1 MATTNN
7 NLSDFNKDSL
17 PDSSN
22 MKIGIVVSKWNNKII
37 DGLYNGAFT
46 TLIES
51 GVSEN
56 NIEKIEVPGSFEL
69 IFGAK
74 ILCRKDVD
82 AIICL
87 GSVIKGETKHFDYV
101 CQGATNGIMSI
112 GLRYNKPATFCVLTD
127 QNEQQSIDRSGGKHG
142 NKGTEC
148 AISCLKMIELNK
160 DISSPDKKI
169 GF

>member
-17 PDSSN
+17 PDSSS
-22 MKIGIVVSKWNNKII
+22 MKIGIVVSKWNNKIT

-74 ILCRKDVD
+74 LLSKKDID

-87 GSVIKGETKHFDYV
+87 GSVIQGETKHFDYV
-101 CQGATNGIMSI
+101 CQAVSNGVKDLNISLNI
-112 GLRYNKPATFCVLTD
+112 PVIFGVLTD
-127 QNEQQSIDRSGGKHG
+127 NTMEQAVNRSGGKHG
-142 NKGTEC
+142 NKGVEAAVT
-148 AISCLKMIELNK
+148 AINMVHLNQQ
-160 DISSPDKKI
+160 
-169 GF
+169 

>member
-7 NLSDFNKDSL
+7 NLSDFNKESL

-22 MKIGIVVSKWNNKII
+22 MKIGIVVSKWNNRIT
-37 DGLYNGAFT
+37 DGLYNGAYT
-46 TLIES
+46 TLIDS
-51 GVSEN
+51 GISEN

-74 ILCRKDVD
+74 LLSRKDVD

-101 CQGATNGIMSI
+101 CQAVSNGIKDLNISLDI
-112 GLRYNKPATFCVLTD
+112 PVIFGVLTD
-127 QNEQQSIDRSGGKHG
+127 NTMEQALNRSGGKHG
-142 NKGTEC
+142 NKGVEAAVT
-148 AISCLKMIELNK
+148 AIKMVHLNQQ
-160 DISSPDKKI
+160 
-169 GF
+169 

>member
-1 MATTNN
+1 MATTYN

-22 MKIGIVVSKWNNKII
+22 MKFGIVVSQWNNKIT

-74 ILCRKDVD
+74 VLSRKDVD

-87 GSVIKGETKHFDYV
+87 GSVIQGETKHFDYV
-101 CQGATNGIMSI
+101 CQAVSNGIKDLNISLNI
-112 GLRYNKPATFCVLTD
+112 PVIFGVLTD
-127 QNEQQSIDRSGGKHG
+127 NTMEQAVNRSGGKHG
-142 NKGTEC
+142 NKGVEAAVT
-148 AISCLKMIELNK
+148 AINMVHLNQQ
-160 DISSPDKKI
+160 
-169 GF
+169 

>member
-22 MKIGIVVSKWNNKII
+22 MKIGIVVSQWNNKIT
-37 DGLYNGAFT
+37 DGLYNGAYT

-51 GVSEN
+51 GISEN

-74 ILCRKDVD
+74 VLCRKDID

-87 GSVIKGETKHFDYV
+87 GSVIQGETKHFDYV
-101 CQGATNGIMSI
+101 CQAVSNGIKDLNISLDI
-112 GLRYNKPATFCVLTD
+112 PVIFGVLTD
-127 QNEQQSIDRSGGKHG
+127 NTMEQAVNRSGGKHG
-142 NKGTEC
+142 NKGVEAAVT
-148 AISCLKMIELNK
+148 AIKMVHLNQQ
-160 DISSPDKKI
+160 
-169 GF
+169 

>member
-1 MATTNN
+1 MATINN

-17 PDSSN
+17 PDSSD
-22 MKIGIVVSKWNNKII
+22 MKIGIVVSQWNNKIT
-37 DGLYNGAFT
+37 DGLFNGAFT

-74 ILCRKDVD
+74 ILSRKDID

-87 GSVIKGETKHFDYV
+87 GSVIQGETKHFDYV
-101 CQGATNGIMSI
+101 CQAVSNGIKDLNI
-112 GLRYNKPATFCVLTD
+112 TLDIPVIFGVLTD
-127 QNEQQSIDRSGGKHG
+127 NTMEQALNRSGGKHG
-142 NKGTEC
+142 NKGIEA
-148 AISCLKMIELNK
+148 AITAIKMVYLNQQ
-160 DISSPDKKI
+160 
-169 GF
+169 

>member
-1 MATTNN
+1 MATINN

-17 PDSSN
+17 PDSSD
-22 MKIGIVVSKWNNKII
+22 MKIGIVVSQWNNKIT
-37 DGLYNGAFT
+37 DGLFNGAFT

-74 ILCRKDVD
+74 ILSRKDID

-87 GSVIKGETKHFDYV
+87 GSVIQGETKHFDYV
-101 CQGATNGIMSI
+101 CQAVSNGIKDLNI
-112 GLRYNKPATFCVLTD
+112 TLDIPVIFGVLTD
-127 QNEQQSIDRSGGKHG
+127 NTMEQALNRSGGKHG
-142 NKGTEC
+142 NKGIEA
-148 AISCLKMIELNK
+148 AITAIKMAHLNQQ
-160 DISSPDKKI
+160 
-169 GF
+169 

>member
-1 MATTNN
+1 MATINN
-7 NLSDFNKDSL
+7 NLSDFNKDSI
-17 PDSSN
+17 PDSSD
-22 MKIGIVVSKWNNKII
+22 MKIGIVVSQWNNKIT
-37 DGLYNGAFT
+37 DGLFNGAFT

-74 ILCRKDVD
+74 ILSRKDIH

-101 CQGATNGIMSI
+101 CQAVSNGIKDLNI
-112 GLRYNKPATFCVLTD
+112 TLNIPVIFGVLTD
-127 QNEQQSIDRSGGKHG
+127 NTIEQAENRSGGKHG
-142 NKGTEC
+142 NKGIEAAVT
-148 AISCLKMIELNK
+148 AIKMAHLNQQ
-160 DISSPDKKI
+160 
-169 GF
+169 

>member
-1 MATTNN
+1 MATINN

-17 PDSSN
+17 PDSSD
-22 MKIGIVVSKWNNKII
+22 MKIGIVVSQWNNKIT
-37 DGLYNGAFT
+37 DGLFNGAFT

-74 ILCRKDVD
+74 ILSRKDID

-87 GSVIKGETKHFDYV
+87 GSVIQGETKHFDYV
-101 CQGATNGIMSI
+101 CQAVSNGIKDLNI
-112 GLRYNKPATFCVLTD
+112 TLDIPVIFGVLTD
-127 QNEQQSIDRSGGKHG
+127 NTTEQAINRSGGKHG
-142 NKGTEC
+142 NKGIEA
-148 AISCLKMIELNK
+148 AITAIKMAHLNQQ
-160 DISSPDKKI
+160 
-169 GF
+169 

>member
-7 NLSDFNKDSL
+7 NLSNFNKDSL

-22 MKIGIVVSKWNNKII
+22 MKIGIVVSQWNNKIT
-37 DGLYNGAFT
+37 DGLYNGAYS

-51 GVSEN
+51 GISEN

-101 CQGATNGIMSI
+101 CQAVSNGIKDLNISLDI
-112 GLRYNKPATFCVLTD
+112 PVIFGVLTD
-127 QNEQQSIDRSGGKHG
+127 NTMEQAVYRSGGKHG
-142 NKGTEC
+142 NKGVEAAVT
-148 AISCLKMIELNK
+148 AIKMVHLNQQ
-160 DISSPDKKI
+160 
-169 GF
+169 

>member
-1 MATTNN
+1 MATINN

-17 PDSSN
+17 PDSSD
-22 MKIGIVVSKWNNKII
+22 MKIGIVVSQWNNKIT
-37 DGLYNGAFT
+37 DGLFNGAFT

-74 ILCRKDVD
+74 ILSRNEVD

-87 GSVIKGETKHFDYV
+87 GSVIQGETKHFDYV
-101 CQGATNGIMSI
+101 CQAVSNGIKDLNI
-112 GLRYNKPATFCVLTD
+112 TLDIPVIFGVLTD
-127 QNEQQSIDRSGGKHG
+127 NTMEQALNRSGGKHG
-142 NKGTEC
+142 NKGIEAAVT
-148 AISCLKMIELNK
+148 AIKMAHLNQQ
-160 DISSPDKKI
+160 
-169 GF
+169 

>member
-22 MKIGIVVSKWNNKII
+22 MKIGIVVSKWNNKIT

-51 GVSEN
+51 GVLEN
-56 NIEKIEVPGSFEL
+56 NIKKLEVPGSFEL
-69 IFGAK
+69 VFGAK
-74 ILCRKDVD
+74 VLSRKDVD

-87 GSVIKGETKHFDYV
+87 GSVIQGETKHFDYV
-101 CQGATNGIMSI
+101 CQAVSNGIKDLNISLNI
-112 GLRYNKPATFCVLTD
+112 PVIFGVLTD
-127 QNEQQSIDRSGGKHG
+127 NTMEQAVNRSGGKHG
-142 NKGTEC
+142 NKGVEAAVT
-148 AISCLKMIELNK
+148 AIKMVHLNQQ
-160 DISSPDKKI
+160 
-169 GF
+169 

>member
-22 MKIGIVVSKWNNKII
+22 MKIGIVVSKWNNKIT

-51 GVSEN
+51 GVLEN

-74 ILCRKDVD
+74 ILSRKNIDV
-82 AIICL
+82 IICL
-87 GSVIKGETKHFDYV
+87 GSVIQGETKHFDYV
-101 CQGATNGIMSI
+101 CQAVSNGIKDLNISLNI
-112 GLRYNKPATFCVLTD
+112 PVIFGVLTD
-127 QNEQQSIDRSGGKHG
+127 NTMEQAVNRSGGKHG
-142 NKGTEC
+142 NKGVEAAVT
-148 AISCLKMIELNK
+148 AIKMAHLNQQ
-160 DISSPDKKI
+160 
-169 GF
+169 

>member
-22 MKIGIVVSKWNNKII
+22 MKIGIVVSKWNNKIT

-74 ILCRKDVD
+74 LLSRKDVD

-87 GSVIKGETKHFDYV
+87 GSVIQGETKHFDYV
-101 CQGATNGIMSI
+101 CQAVSNGVKDLNISLNI
-112 GLRYNKPATFCVLTD
+112 PVIFGVLTD
-127 QNEQQSIDRSGGKHG
+127 NTMEQAVNRSGGKHG
-142 NKGTEC
+142 NKGVEAAVT
-148 AISCLKMIELNK
+148 AINMVHLNQQ
-160 DISSPDKKI
+160 
-169 GF
+169 